1 MANEKTSFRKAR
13 ELGAPD
19 VTELIATVPY
29 LKRLLSKGQV
39 AQLQRVIDAEFLN
52 PVYVKEFRKA
62 IEASVIGRGGNL
74 VAYDPKK
81 KRRAY
86 RILDRRVKVSERDA
100 YVRLDHKK
108 MLTADALT
116 PRTNNPDEADYLLR
130 VRNILNTKGVWLRL
144 RRPYD
149 IRRQDPTLWEFWFSL
164 GIKGDLIE
172 TKDAM
177 IDREE
182 LLGVTMLGAGYY
194 RSVLTGPVQSK
205 LNRAS
210 DRTHTFFENT
220 WDKHQELARN
230 RRAQP
235 IAAFAADVIGGGS
248 LPSQSIWTAPRKYQE
263 KYRGALISGDVVKAQ
278 IHMLV
283 TLCLIEQNARMLADY
298 LSRTIDG
305 AEQALAVFQVVE
317 KIIDTFE
324 IVACVTGVGLGYKLA
339 KTAGKRL
346 TRRTA
351 GKSLAKRKAKRR
363 AQNDRLNDLWAEIET
378 KKRQRDPT
386 AIMTD
391 AELAEVRALL
401 KPGSNTLGT
410 MKGGHSSGYGR
421 GYHSYP

>member
-1 MANEKTSFRKAR
+1 MANEKINLRKAR

-29 LKRLLSKGQV
+29 LRRLLSKRQV

-52 PVYVKEFRKA
+52 PVYVKEFKKA

-86 RILDRRVKVSERDA
+86 RILDKRIKVSERDA
-100 YVRLDHKK
+100 FVRLDHKK

-144 RRPYD
+144 RRPFD
-149 IRRQDPTLWEFWFSL
+149 TRRRDPTVWEFWFSL

-177 IDREE
+177 IDRDE
-182 LLGVTMLGAGYY
+182 LLDVTMLGAGYY
-194 RSVLTGPVQSK
+194 RSVLTGPVQTK
-205 LNRAS
+205 LKRAA
-210 DRTHTFFENT
+210 DRINVFYENT
-220 WDKHQELARN
+220 WDKHQQLARN
-230 RRAQP
+230 RREQP
-235 IAAFAADVIGGGS
+235 IAAFAADFIGGGN
-248 LPSQSIWTAPRKYQE
+248 LPNQSIWNFPRKYQE
-263 KYRGALISGDVVKAQ
+263 KYRDALISGDVIKAQ
-278 IHMLV
+278 TYMLV
-283 TLCLIEQNARMLADY
+283 TLCLIEQNARLLADY

-317 KIIDTFE
+317 KIVEAFE
-324 IVACVTGVGLGYKLA
+324 IVASITGVGLGYKFA
-339 KTAGKRL
+339 KTAGKKL
-346 TRRTA
+346 
-351 GKSLAKRKAKRR
+351 AKRR
-363 AQNDRLNDLWAEIET
+363 ATQSARKESLIDRLATIET

-386 AIMTD
+386 ALMTD

-401 KPGSNTLGT
+401 QPNSNTLGT
-410 MKGGHSSGYGR
+410 MKAGHSSGHGR
-421 GYHSYP
+421 GFHSYP